1 MKRLLTFLA
10 MALLLV
16 LLPLLGV
23 WAAGLPV
30 SRYLEFP
37 PKTRYVLHE
46 PFSWAMFCLI
56 GFFLVCVC
64 GPFLYRLLVVGR
76 ESQEEKEEKE
86 ERSGKAGAFPP
97 WAWLGVFLLIVAWP
111 IAWTRINALAF
122 LQAHTFTPLW
132 ISYILIVN
140 GLTYWRVGRCPLTDL
155 TGTYLL
161 LFPLSAFF
169 WWFFEYLNRFVQTWY
184 YVGAGALTAKQYFFR
199 ATLAFST
206 VLPAILATSAFLAT
220 FPSLQRGLTN
230 WVVIDIR
237 YTRLLAFVVLLVSS
251 LGLIFVGVAPN
262 HLHALL
268 WVSPLL
274 IIVSLRAIMG
284 HRTVFSP
291 IKRGDWRPIWIPALA
306 ALICGLFWEMWNIYS
321 LAKWHYSVPFV
332 HAYLVFEMPILGYGG
347 YLPFGLECLVII
359 ELLFPQARESWLQ

>member
-1 MKRLLTFLA
+1 MKRMLTFLA
-10 MALLLV
+10 MALLLI

-23 WAAGLPV
+23 WAAGQPV
-30 SRYLEFP
+30 ARYLEFP
-37 PKTRYVLHE
+37 PKTKYVVHA
-46 PFSWAMFCLI
+46 PFSWAMFGLI

-64 GPFLYRLLVVGR
+64 GPFLYRLLTVG
-76 ESQEEKEEKE
+76 QGEEGGSN
-86 ERSGKAGAFPP
+86 ERGSGKAFAFPP
-97 WAWLGVFLLIVAWP
+97 WAWLGVILLLIAWP
-111 IAWTRINALAF
+111 IAWTRFPALAF

-132 ISYILIVN
+132 LSYILIVN
-140 GLTYWRVGRCPLTDL
+140 GLTYRRVGRCPLTDL
-155 TGTYLL
+155 PGPYLL

-184 YVGAGALTAKQYFFR
+184 YVGAGALTAQQYFFR

-206 VLPAILATSAFLAT
+206 VLPAVLATSAWLAT
-220 FPSLQRGLTN
+220 YPPLQRALKD

-237 YTRLLAFVVLLVSS
+237 HVRLLAFVVLVVSL
-251 LGLIFVGVAPN
+251 LGLIFVGLSPN

-274 IIVSLRAIMG
+274 IIVGLRAIMG
-284 HRTVFSP
+284 HQTVFSP
-291 IKRGDWRPIWIPALA
+291 IKNGDWRPVWIPALA
-306 ALICGLFWEMWNIYS
+306 ALICGFFWEMWNLYS

-332 HAYLVFEMPILGYGG
+332 HAFLIFEMPVLGYGG

-359 ELLFPQARESWLQ
+359 ELLFPRVRESWLP